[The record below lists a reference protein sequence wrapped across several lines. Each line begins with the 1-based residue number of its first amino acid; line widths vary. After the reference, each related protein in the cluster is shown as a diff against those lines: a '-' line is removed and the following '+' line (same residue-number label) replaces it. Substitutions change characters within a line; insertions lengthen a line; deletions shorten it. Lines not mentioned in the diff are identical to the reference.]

1 MRHALVF
8 HQSGNMLR
16 PSMFRVARPWT
27 RHPPRPIRAFSSTRD
42 VDVIVVGGGHAG
54 CEAAAAAARRG
65 ARTLLITPSPSA
77 TIGEMSCNPSI
88 GGLAKGTLVRE
99 VDALDGLMGRVADEA
114 GIQFRMLNASKGP
127 AVRGP
132 RAQMDRALYKA
143 AMQAALAAVPGLE
156 VLDASVVDLVLESG
170 GTSPR
175 HAAGTPAVAGVRLAD
190 GRTVG
195 ARAVVITTGTFLRGV
210 IHVGGERRAAGRIA
224 SAVSLDAAARAAGAG
239 AAEAPADPDLLAAQ
253 RADERAAGAATL
265 LAQTFA
271 RLGFSLGRLKTGT
284 PPRLDGRTIDY
295 GVCEPQPGD
304 AAPTP
309 FSFLN
314 MEAGD
319 WAPRQ
324 PQVRCH
330 ATHTS
335 AATEALVRE
344 AMASGRGAVF
354 ASGATVAGGGCVEPR
369 YCPSLETK
377 FSRFPGR
384 AHHVWLEPE
393 GLGTAVV
400 YPNGISNS
408 MEVADQARMLATIP
422 GLERAVMLQPA
433 YAVEYDYVDPR
444 QLLPS
449 LESRRAAGLWL
460 AGQINGTTGYEEAAA
475 QGLLAGAN
483 AAAPGDPLALSRSDS
498 YLGVLAD
505 DLVGRGTSEPYRML
519 SARAEFR
526 LALRADNADARLTPR
541 GVAAGL
547 VGAGRARAAARRAAA
562 VQAVEALLDDVSLTP
577 HAWARGGFAMGSNG
591 QRVRASAMLARPGAD
606 LAGVAAAAA
615 AAAAPRA
622 ADLAD
627 LAAAAVPGTA
637 RAPGSDA
644 PGPADVATA
653 VHNCHY
659 RPYLEKQAAEVAEMA
674 RDEALHLPPDLDYA
688 AMPLSSEDVEKLS
701 TVRPT
706 CLAAAR
712 RIPGVTPA
720 AIVLLLQHV
729 RRRQKARAAVEALGT
744 EAGRE
749 LADRRAQRAATV

>member
-1 MRHALVF
+1 
-8 HQSGNMLR
+8 
-16 PSMFRVARPWT
+16 MFRVARPWT

-143 AMQAALAAVPGLE
+143 AMQAALAAVPGLQ
-156 VLDASVVDLVLESG
+156 VLDASVVDL
-170 GTSPR
+170 
-175 HAAGTPAVAGVRLAD
+175 
-190 GRTVG
+190 
-195 ARAVVITTGTFLRGV
+195 
-210 IHVGGERRAAGRIA
+210 
-224 SAVSLDAAARAAGAG
+224 
-239 AAEAPADPDLLAAQ
+239 
-253 RADERAAGAATL
+253 
-265 LAQTFA
+265 TFA

-324 PQVRCH
+324 PQ
-330 ATHTS
+330 
-335 AATEALVRE
+335 
-344 AMASGRGAVF
+344 
-354 ASGATVAGGGCVEPR
+354 
-369 YCPSLETK
+369 TK

-505 DLVGRGTSEPYRML
+505 DL
-519 SARAEFR
+519 
-526 LALRADNADARLTPR
+526 
-541 GVAAGL
+541 
-547 VGAGRARAAARRAAA
+547 
-562 VQAVEALLDDVSLTP
+562 
-577 HAWARGGFAMGSNG
+577 
-591 QRVRASAMLARPGAD
+591 
-606 LAGVAAAAA
+606 
-615 AAAAPRA
+615 
-622 ADLAD
+622 
-627 LAAAAVPGTA
+627 
-637 RAPGSDA
+637 
-644 PGPADVATA
+644 
-653 VHNCHY
+653 
-659 RPYLEKQAAEVAEMA
+659 AAEVAEMA